1 MKTFYTIISLSL
13 FLSLNLL
20 RAQSDQKKIAFTAGW
35 NYTTTSKL
43 YLQPNSPDLV
53 LKNTFQSMDDLF
65 NYSAEIRYQFW
76 ENISLGLGSEF
87 IQTKNVNSSYNLA
100 GTKAVLTEGYEFI
113 PVELTFYYQLP
124 ISTERFKFFMGG
136 GAGIYFG
143 KHIREIGDA
152 KFEAVKMNPGFGI
165 HVLTGMDFFINNYL
179 SVRAQM
185 RFRDPEFKMESRY
198 NKRTVDI
205 NGRNIALSTQ
215 AISSKVNIDGITFSF
230 GVSYN
235 FNLPF

>member
-1 MKTFYTIISLSL
+1 MKKFVAITFL
-13 FLSLNLL
+13 FLLILNINLP
-20 RAQSDQKKIAFTAGW
+20 AQSDNKKLAVSAGW

-53 LKNTFQSMDDLF
+53 LKNTYQSMDDIF
-65 NYSAEIRYQFW
+65 NYSAELRYQFW
-76 ENISLGLGSEF
+76 ESVSAGIGSEF
-87 IQTKNVNSSYNLA
+87 VRSKSVNSSYNLA
-100 GTKAVLTEGYEFI
+100 GTKAVLTEGYELI
-113 PVELTFYYQLP
+113 PLELTFYYQLP

-152 KFEAVKMNPGFGI
+152 KFEAVKMNPGYGI
-165 HVLTGMDFFINNYL
+165 HVLTGMDFFINDYL

-205 NGRNIALSTQ
+205 NGRSIALATQ
-215 AISSKVNIDGITFSF
+215 AISSKVNVDGITFSF
-230 GVSYN
+230 GVTYN